1 MSRCCARSLFAGL
14 VILPATLTAQDGH
27 FQSVIERAQQRAAD
41 DYVAPVGEVPSALAE
56 MDYSAYQQIRF
67 RRDAALWAG
76 DPHGFS
82 IQFFHPG
89 FLFTEPVTIHVL
101 DDGSSRE
108 IPFDPDLFRY
118 DRQAAELESE
128 AVAAEGF
135 AGFRLHYPIN
145 DPDVDDEIAVFLGA
159 SYFRLVGEGQVYGL
173 SSRGLAIDTVTA
185 GSEEFPAFRS
195 FWLERPADDA
205 DAVTVYAL
213 LDSPSVTGAYRFR
226 IRPQPSLSVDVDKH
240 LFAREDVDNLGVA
253 PLTSMFDHGQPG
265 MTRRDDF
272 RPRVHDSD
280 GLQVLTRAG
289 EWIWRPLINPARF
302 RVTQLRDS
310 APAGFGLFQR
320 ERDFSSYLDLE
331 AQYHRR
337 PSQWVEPAGDWGE
350 GGVEL
355 VEIPSDG
362 ETNDNIVAYWAPDTT
377 FRAGEQRHYA
387 YRLLM
392 RGEQPPDHASPR
404 VIRSRTGWA
413 ATPGEPDPPPES
425 VRRFA
430 IDFHGEAL
438 GDANVDELE
447 AGVEASRGEVTDIR
461 VVSLPEPDTV
471 RVTFRLAPDGD
482 HAADMRVVL
491 ANAEG
496 PVSETWN
503 FVWYPDEL

>member
-1 MSRCCARSLFAGL
+1 MLSRCVRSSLAGFAL
-14 VILPATLTAQDGH
+14 VPATLTAQDAH
-27 FQSVIERAQQRAAD
+27 FQSVIEQAHEHAAQG
-41 DYVAPVGEVPSALAE
+41 YETPGGEVPASLAE
-56 MDYSAYQQIRF
+56 MDYSTYQEIRF
-67 RRDAALWAG
+67 RRDAALWAE

-82 IQFFHPG
+82 VHFFHPG

-101 DDGSSRE
+101 EDEGSRE
-108 IPFDPDLFRY
+108 VPFDPDLFRY

-128 AVAAEGF
+128 ADAAEGF

-145 DPDVDDEIAVFLGA
+145 DPDVNDEIAVFLGA

-185 GSEEFPAFRS
+185 GDEEFPAFRS

-205 DAVTVYAL
+205 DAVTIYAL

-226 IRPQPSLSVDVDKH
+226 IRPRPSLTVDVDKH
-240 LFAREDVDNLGVA
+240 LFAREHIDNLGVA
-253 PLTSMFDHGQPG
+253 PLTSMFDYGQPG

-280 GLQVLTRAG
+280 GLQVFTRAG
-289 EWIWRPLINPARF
+289 EWIWRPLTNPAAF
-302 RVTQLRDS
+302 RVTQQRDRD
-310 APAGFGLFQR
+310 PAGFGLFQR
-320 ERDFSSYLDLE
+320 ERDFSSYLDRQ

-362 ETNDNIVAYWAPDTT
+362 ETNDNIAAYWAPDAT
-377 FRAGEQRHYA
+377 FRAGERLHYG
-387 YRLLM
+387 YRLRVLDD
-392 RGEQPPDHASPR
+392 RAPEHRQAR
-404 VIRSRTGWA
+404 VIRSRTGRG
-413 ATPGEPDPPPES
+413 ATPGDADPPPDN
-425 VRRFA
+425 VWRFV

-438 GDANVDELE
+438 GDVDPDALE
-447 AGVEASRGEVTDIR
+447 ADVQALEGEVTDVR
-461 VVSLPEPDTV
+461 VASLPEPHTA

-482 HAADMRVVL
+482 RAADMRVVL
-491 ANAEG
+491 ADADG

>member
-1 MSRCCARSLFAGL
+1 MSCLRGSALFTGL
-14 VILPATLTAQDGH
+14 ALLPVTLTAEHGH
-27 FQSVIERAQQRAAD
+27 FQSVIQQAEQRAAEE
-41 DYVAPVGEVPSALAE
+41 YAPPRGEVPSALAE
-56 MDYSAYQQIRF
+56 MDYSTYQQIRF
-67 RRDAALWAG
+67 RRDAALWTG
-76 DPHGFS
+76 DDHGFS
-82 IQFFHPG
+82 VQMFHPG
-89 FLFTEPVTIHVL
+89 FLFTDPVSLHVL
-101 DDGSSRE
+101 EDGVSRE
-108 IPFDPDLFRY
+108 VPFDPALFRY
-118 DRQAAELESE
+118 DRQAEELKDE
-128 AVAAEGF
+128 AGAVEGF
-135 AGFRLHYPIN
+135 AGFRFHYPIN
-145 DPDVDDEIAVFLGA
+145 DPEVDDEIAVFLGA

-185 GSEEFPAFRS
+185 GDEEFPAFRS
-195 FWLERPADDA
+195 FWLERPGDDA

-226 IRPQPSLSVDVDKH
+226 IRPEPALVVDVDKH
-240 LFAREDVDNLGVA
+240 LFARQDIDNLGVA
-253 PLTSMFDHGQPG
+253 PLTSMFDHGQPA

-280 GLQVLTRAG
+280 GLQARTRAG

-310 APAGFGLFQR
+310 DPAGFGLFQR

-337 PSQWVEPAGDWGE
+337 PSQWVEPLGDWGE

-362 ETNDNIVAYWAPDTT
+362 ETNDNIVAYWAPDAP
-377 FRAGEQRHYA
+377 FRAGDRRHYA
-387 YRLLM
+387 YRLRML
-392 RGEQPPDHASPR
+392 GEQPPEHSGAR

-430 IDFHGEAL
+430 IDFRGETL
-438 GDANVDELE
+438 GEVDVDELE
-447 AGVEASRGEVTDIR
+447 ADIEVSDGEVTDVR
-461 VVSLPEPDTV
+461 VVSLPELRTV
-471 RVTFRLAPDGD
+471 RVTFRLVPDGD
-482 HAADMRVVL
+482 RAADMRLVL
-491 ANAEG
+491 AGAQG

-503 FVWYPDEL
+503 FVWYGDEL